1 MDIVSAEQKD
11 EVNDEEISKRYLAVC
26 DEVDED
32 FFLDN
37 PLPSRSPYRRGADM
51 GRGAACY
58 EQECFAASAAARVH
72 LVYRA
77 RLEAP

>member
-37 PLPSRSPYRRGADM
+37 PLPCEHDSRKCPM
-51 GRGAACY
+51 
-58 EQECFAASAAARVH
+58 V
-72 LVYRA
+72 
-77 RLEAP
+77 